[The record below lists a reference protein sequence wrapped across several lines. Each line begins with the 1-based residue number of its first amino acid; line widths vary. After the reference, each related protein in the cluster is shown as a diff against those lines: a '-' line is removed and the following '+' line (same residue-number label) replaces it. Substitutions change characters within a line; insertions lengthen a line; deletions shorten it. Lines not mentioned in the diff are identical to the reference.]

1 MLSCKVLVTLSLWLF
16 TITNC
21 LSFQLKSRKQILI
34 PQFQTKSVV
43 ASNINTNVKTIL
55 MSTSPVLSLDKVVIP
70 YWDRRVFS
78 KFGLFFAVTWLIS
91 ILLKPKVD
99 YEFLLTFLDEKK
111 QQINNAFSTLVSKTE
126 GLVSLVRNRI
136 STLDISSWRQ
146 FSLKKVV
153 PINSSYS
160 LYQFSAGSLGRL
172 DNVDI
177 GQEVK

>member
-1 MLSCKVLVTLSLWLF
+1 MPK
-16 TITNC
+16 
-21 LSFQLKSRKQILI
+21 
-34 PQFQTKSVV
+34 FQTKSVV
-43 ASNINTNVKTIL
+43 SNTIL
-55 MSTSPVLSLDKVVIP
+55 MSTSPPILSLDKVVIP
-70 YWDRRVFS
+70 YWDRRVLS
-78 KFGLFFAVTWLIS
+78 KIGFVFAITWLIS

-99 YEFLLTFLDEKK
+99 YEFLLNFLDEKK
-111 QQINNAFSTLVSKTE
+111 EQVNNAISKLASKTE
-126 GLVSLVRNRI
+126 SLVSFVRNRI

-177 GQEVK
+177 GQEVINDNDNDNDDIALDIFLSILIHFLYIVVSSVFLG